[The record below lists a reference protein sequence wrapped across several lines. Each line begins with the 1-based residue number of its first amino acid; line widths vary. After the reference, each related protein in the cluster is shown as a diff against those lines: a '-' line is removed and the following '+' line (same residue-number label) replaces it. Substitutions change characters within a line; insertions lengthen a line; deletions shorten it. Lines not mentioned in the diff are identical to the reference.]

1 MGVFNLLNHLIN
13 FALPAV
19 TVGLLLPSL
28 IRLTAMGRKA
38 KAGFWWQGLVN
49 VVAGILVLAG
59 GLWFWGNDGKL
70 STYMAMVAVCATS
83 QWLMLGGWRR

>member
-19 TVGLLLPSL
+19 AVGLLLPTL
-28 IRLTAMGRKA
+28 IRFSAMGRQA
-38 KAGFWWQGLVN
+38 KAGFWSQGLVN
-49 VVAGILVLAG
+49 VIAGLLVLAA

-70 STYMAMVAVCATS
+70 STYMAMVAVCASS
-83 QWLMLGGWRR
+83 QWLMLGAWRR